1 VARSAKIHKKCNRLS
16 QIFDFQFLQV
26 SCQKTFLCPCTMPEP
41 ISPPRPR
48 AALPTSADGRPAPDF
63 AEFLKTIPMF
73 NAWSVAS
80 VMAITQKAKALNY
93 RPGELIEFNMQTADT
108 IHIVGSGVVGT
119 RVTIA
124 NGQQLVMAYVQTG
137 FAIGIAAAFAP
148 GPPNEQQEYF
158 AHTDVMAW
166 RIPVKV
172 FRDCFWQDRAVAE
185 STLRHIAITNR
196 LLVDELANCTLLSAR
211 ARVARYLLMMRFQ
224 TELWNNPIALQLDLT
239 QADVAR
245 VLGLSRQSV
254 GSFLREFE
262 SLGLIDLG
270 RQKIVVLKT
279 GVLQKIVMH
288 PG

>member
-1 VARSAKIHKKCNRLS
+1 
-16 QIFDFQFLQV
+16 
-26 SCQKTFLCPCTMPEP
+26 MPEP
-41 ISPPRPR
+41 MPPARPR
-48 AALPTSADGRPAPDF
+48 ATPPAAADNRRAPVF

-73 NAWSVAS
+73 SAWSPASVAS
-80 VMAITQKAKALNY
+80 MAQHAKALDY
-93 RPGELIEFNMQTADT
+93 CPGELIEVNLQTASA
-108 IHIVGSGVVGT
+108 IHILGAGVVGT

-124 NGQQLVMAYVQTG
+124 NGQQLVLAYVQTG
-137 FAIGIAAAFAP
+137 FTIGIAAAFAP
-148 GPPNEQQEYF
+148 GPPNEQQEFF

-166 RIPVKV
+166 RIPVTV

-185 STLRHIAITNR
+185 STLHHIAMTNR

-211 ARVARYLLMMRFQ
+211 ARVARYLLMMHFQ

-239 QADVAR
+239 QAEVAR

-262 SLGLIDLG
+262 SLGLIDLA

-279 GVLQKIVMH
+279 GALQKIVMH